1 MIVESDSENNSNS
14 NSNSKSNIE
23 LNSDSNS
30 DSNSEISESENGF
43 INLYN
48 EFTTFKEKIIE
59 IEKKMDRL
67 LELVENDCKKMRD
80 HIDFVEHVYDN
91 VKTPF
96 NYVMNSV
103 NSLMFL
109 NRNLAVENVDNN
121 KAILNDNK

>member
-1 MIVESDSENNSNS
+1 MIDSSESDDCNSVVSNDISETSDSEL
-14 NSNSKSNIE
+14 E
-23 LNSDSNS
+23 L
-30 DSNSEISESENGF
+30 
-43 INLYN
+43 INLYK
-48 EFTTFKEKIIE
+48 EFTIFKEKINSL
-59 IEKKMDRL
+59 EKKLDRI

-109 NRNLAVENVDNN
+109 NRNLSLENVENN
-121 KAILNDNK
+121 KAILDDNK

>member
-1 MIVESDSENNSNS
+1 MIVESDSET

-30 DSNSEISESENGF
+30 DLNSEISESENGF

-103 NSLMFL
+103 SSLMFL

>member
-1 MIVESDSENNSNS
+1 MIVESDSETNS

>member
-1 MIVESDSENNSNS
+1 MIVDSDSDT
-14 NSNSKSNIE
+14 NSKSNIE

-30 DSNSEISESENGF
+30 DSISETTESENGF

-48 EFTTFKEKIIE
+48 EFTTFKEKIFE
-59 IEKKMDRL
+59 IEKKLDRI

-109 NRNLAVENVDNN
+109 NRNLSLENVENN
-121 KAILNDNK
+121 KAILDDNK

>member
-1 MIVESDSENNSNS
+1 MIVESDSETNSNS

>member
-1 MIVESDSENNSNS
+1 MIVESDTET

-30 DSNSEISESENGF
+30 DLNSEISESENGF